1 METYVLSDL
10 RVMAIAILVGI
21 LLGILYVLTSLL
33 RRIVKAGTVITAIS
47 DILFGILAAIVIFV
61 FTFLF
66 NNGILR
72 AYVTV
77 PILLGLAA
85 PLLLYRKLSSLKRNH

>member
-10 RVMAIAILVGI
+10 RVMASALLVGV
-21 LLGILYVLTSLL
+21 LLGLVYVLTALL
-33 RRIVKAGTVITAIS
+33 RRLVKAGTVITAIS
-47 DILFGILAAIVIFV
+47 DTLFGILAAIVIFV

-66 NNGILR
+66 NNGMLR

-77 PILLGLAA
+77 PILLGLAI
-85 PLLLYRKLSSLKRNH
+85 PLLPYRKLSYLKRNH

>member
-10 RVMAIAILVGI
+10 RVMTIALLVGI
-21 LLGILYVLTSLL
+21 LLGLVYVLISLL
-33 RRIVKAGTVITAIS
+33 RRLVKAGTVITAIS
-47 DILFGILAAIVIFV
+47 DTLFGILAAIVIFT

-66 NNGILR
+66 NNGALR

-77 PILLGLAA
+77 PILLGLSIS
-85 PLLLYRKLSSLKRNH
+85 LLSYRKLSSIKRNH